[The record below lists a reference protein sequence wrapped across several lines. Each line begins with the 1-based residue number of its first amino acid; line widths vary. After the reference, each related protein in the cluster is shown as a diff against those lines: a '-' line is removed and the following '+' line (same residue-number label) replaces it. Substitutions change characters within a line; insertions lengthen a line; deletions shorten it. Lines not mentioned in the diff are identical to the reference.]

1 MPGTFASP
9 WNAGVGLVVG
19 STSLGGT
26 LIINSAGQVLT
37 GTGTPTSASVA
48 AGTNSVGVVT
58 VTGPGSRWSAN
69 GELHFAEANGANAT
83 VNILDGGVI
92 ATGGGS
98 GGIRMG
104 YGTGVANV
112 TVDGAGSLL
121 SSSTSID
128 VGESGRSTLTL
139 SNGGRANANSIR
151 VGLLAGAR
159 GVVNI
164 GAAVGAAAVAPGI
177 LGTTSVILNA
187 GINSLLVLN
196 HTDVSGGY
204 VLSPLISGTGQVQV
218 YSGTTVV
225 SRANTYTGG
234 TALNGG
240 VLQVSSDAN
249 LGAAA
254 GTLSFNG
261 GTLRSTAGFS
271 MARSTTLNASG
282 GIFETQTGI
291 LPLIQNG
298 LIAGVGALTKTGAG
312 TLNLTA
318 ANTYTGGTAINGGVL
333 QISSDSNLGAPA
345 AVLSLDGGTLRTTA
359 NIAMARDTTLG
370 SAGGTFETQ
379 TSNLTQNSSIAG
391 VGALT
396 KAGSGTL
403 TLTSANTY
411 TGGTTISAG
420 TLQLGNGGTS
430 GSIVGNVTDNAALVF
445 NRSDSVTVASN
456 ISGSGTVSQIGTGT
470 TVLTGTNT
478 YTGGTTISAGTLQLG
493 NGGTSGSVVGNIT
506 DNATL
511 AFDRSDTFNLAGVIS
526 GSGSVSQIGTGS
538 TVLSGANTYVG
549 ATTVSAGTLYVDGNQ
564 SAATGLTS
572 VASGATLGGSGTIG
586 GSVNIADGGT
596 LSPGDQAAPGR
607 LGINGDLG
615 LSTGSLLN
623 YRFGQ
628 AGVVGG
634 PLNDLTVVGG
644 NLTLDGTLNVTTSP
658 GGTFTPGV
666 YRVISYGGTLTNN
679 GLLLGTTPSGTT
691 LGVQTSVANQVNLV
705 NTTGLTL
712 NFWDGNAGPK
722 NDATVNGGNG
732 VWQNNSGN
740 DNWTDSNGTV
750 NAPFSNGSF
759 AVFMAQPGTVSIDNS
774 LGQVNVSGMQFAS
787 DGYVISGGPLELI
800 GSPTS
805 IIRVGDGTASGAAD
819 TATINSV
826 LTGSSSIQKEDLGTL
841 VLTAN
846 NTYTG
851 GTAINGGVL
860 QISSDNNLGTPAAA
874 LSLDGGTLR
883 TTADMTMA
891 RDTTLGSAGGTF
903 ETQASILTQN
913 SSIAGVGALTK
924 AGTGTLTLTSANT
937 YSGGTTIS
945 AGTLQLG
952 DGGTSGSIVG
962 DVTDNAALA
971 FNRSDSVTVASNISG
986 SGTVS
991 QIGAGTT
998 VLTGTSTYTGGTTIS
1013 AGTLQLGNGG
1023 TSGSIVGNVTDN
1035 AALAFDRSD
1044 TLTLAGVISGSGSVF
1059 QIGTGSTVLSGAN
1072 AYAGA
1077 TTVAAGALY
1086 VDGNQ
1091 SAATGLA
1098 SVASGATLGGSGT
1111 LGGNVDIAD
1120 GGTLSPGDP
1129 GSVPGRLTINGDLGL
1144 STGSLLDYRFGQ
1156 AGIVGGALNDLTV
1169 VGGNLTLDGSLNVT
1183 TPPGGTFIP
1192 GIYRVISYGGTLA
1205 NNGLALGTTPLGTT
1219 LNVQT
1224 SVANQVNLVNSTG
1237 LTLRFWD
1244 GVAGPKNDGAVN
1256 GGNGLWQNVNG
1267 NDNWTDADGAVNAP
1281 FTDAAFAVFMAQPG
1295 AVSVD
1300 NSLGQVN
1307 VSGMQFA
1314 SDGYVISGG
1323 SLALVGSPTSII
1335 RVGDGTA
1342 SGAADTATINSVL
1355 TGSSSIQKEDLGTLV
1370 LTANN
1375 TYTGGNAINGGVLQV
1390 SSNNN
1395 LGASAAALSLD
1406 GGTLRTTA
1414 DITMARD
1421 TTLGSAGGAFETQAS
1436 KLTQNSSIA
1445 GIGALT
1451 KAGSGT
1457 LTLTSANTYTGGTTI
1472 SAGTLQLGN
1481 GGTGGSIVGNVTN
1494 NAALAFDRSDI
1505 NNFAG
1510 VISGTGS
1517 VAQIGTGTTL
1527 LSGTNTYIGL
1537 TTVATGTLQAGA
1549 SNAFSAASMHTV
1561 QAGATL
1567 DTAGFNQT
1575 VAALQNNGTVS
1586 LVSAIPGSTLTVNG
1600 PYVGNNATL
1609 RLGTDLGGDASL
1621 SDRLVL
1627 NGPTANASGSTT
1639 LQIANLGGLGALT
1652 SGNGIE
1658 VVSALNGA
1666 TTTAQTT
1673 KNAFS
1678 LANGHVDAGAYEY
1691 RLYAADATGSGENWY
1706 LRSSSPVTTPGSP
1719 PLSPAVP
1726 TYRSEVPLLAA
1737 LPAQSRQADLAMLGN
1752 LHRRVGD
1759 EFNQGDSA
1767 APTSDAQALR
1777 SWGRAVYTDLDIQ
1790 QPGDADAHSQ
1800 GHVSGWQVGNDL
1812 FVSDNWR
1819 SGFYVGFLDGNADVS
1834 GNAHG
1839 VTGRVGNNKLQTRY
1853 LGAYATWMDSSGTY
1867 VDSVLQGGSQDYTV
1881 RPDGNQNISGNYHS
1895 FAASVETGKTFTL
1908 TEQWSLEP
1916 QAQLIFQQQNQ
1927 DDLTLGGAQVNQ
1939 NAENAWIAR
1948 LGARVKGEFVTGA
1961 GKLLPYARVNLYHS
1975 SAGNDDVTFSTPT
1988 ASTKIESPSGY
1999 SAAEAEVGGTLA
2011 LTSDTSLYGEIG
2023 QLWNIGGD
2031 ATIKSSVQASLGL
2044 KMRW

>member
-1 MPGTFASP
+1 M
-9 WNAGVGLVVG
+9 
-19 STSLGGT
+19 
-26 LIINSAGQVLT
+26 
-37 GTGTPTSASVA
+37 
-48 AGTNSVGVVT
+48 
-58 VTGPGSRWSAN
+58 
-69 GELHFAEANGANAT
+69 
-83 VNILDGGVI
+83 
-92 ATGGGS
+92 
-98 GGIRMG
+98 
-104 YGTGVANV
+104 ANV

-128 VGESGRSTLTL
+128 VGETGRSALTL
-139 SNGGRANANSIR
+139 SNGGRANANSVR
-151 VGLLAGAR
+151 VGLIAGAT

-164 GAAVGAAAVAPGI
+164 GAAVGAAAVAPGV
-177 LGTTSVILNA
+177 LGTSSVILNA

-196 HTDVSGGY
+196 HTSVNGSY
-204 VLSPLISGTGQVQV
+204 VLSPVISGTGQVQA

-225 SRANTYTGG
+225 SSANTYTGG
-234 TALNGG
+234 TVLNGG
-240 VLQVSSDAN
+240 VLQISSNAN

-254 GTLSFNG
+254 GTLSFKG
-261 GTLRSTAGFS
+261 GTLRTTTGFS

-298 LIAGVGALTKTGAG
+298 IIAGVGALTKTGAG

-345 AVLSLDGGTLRTTA
+345 AALSLDGGTLRTTA
-359 NIAMARDTTLG
+359 DIAMARNTTLG
-370 SAGGTFETQ
+370 GAGGTVETQ
-379 TSNLTQNSSIAG
+379 TSNLIQNSPITG
-391 VGALT
+391 VGAFT
-396 KAGSGTL
+396 KTGSGTL

-430 GSIVGNVTDNAALVF
+430 GSIVDNVTDNAALAF
-445 NRSDSVTVASN
+445 NRSDSVIVAGN
-456 ISGSGTVSQIGTGT
+456 ISGSGSVSQSGAGT
-470 TVLTGTNT
+470 TVLTGTST
-478 YTGGTTISAGTLQLG
+478 YTGGTTISAGTLRLG
-493 NGGTSGSVVGNIT
+493 NGGTSGSVVGNFI
-506 DNATL
+506 DNAAL
-511 AFDRSDTFNLAGVIS
+511 VFDRSDTLSLASVIS
-526 GSGSVSQIGTGS
+526 GSGSVSQIGTGN
-538 TVLSGANTYVG
+538 TVLSGANTYTG
-549 ATTVSAGTLYVDGNQ
+549 ATTVSVGALYVDGNQ

-572 VASGATLGGSGTIG
+572 VASGATLGGSGTLG

-596 LSPGDQAAPGR
+596 LSPGDQGSPGQ
-607 LGINGDLG
+607 LSINGDLG

-634 PLNDLTVVGG
+634 SLNDLTVVGG
-644 NLTLDGTLNVTTSP
+644 NLTLDGSLNVTTAP
-658 GGTFTPGV
+658 GGAFTPGV
-666 YRVISYGGTLTNN
+666 YRVISYGGALTNN
-679 GLLLGTTPSGTT
+679 GLALGTTPPGTT

-722 NDATVNGGNG
+722 NNAAVNGDNG

-740 DNWTDSNGTV
+740 DNWTDSSGTV

-759 AVFMAQPGTVSIDNS
+759 AVFMAQPGTVSVDNS

-787 DGYVISGGPLELI
+787 DGYVISGGPLALV

-851 GTAINGGVL
+851 STAINGGTL
-860 QISSDNNLGTPAAA
+860 QISSDNNLGTPGAA
-874 LSLDGGTLR
+874 LNLDGGTLR
-883 TTADMTMA
+883 TTANIVMA
-891 RDTTLGSAGGTF
+891 RDTTLGSTGGTL
-903 ETQASILTQN
+903 ETQSGTLTQS
-913 SSIAGVGALTK
+913 SSIAGTGALTK
-924 AGTGTLTLTSANT
+924 TGTGTLALTSTNT
-937 YSGGTTIS
+937 YTGGTTIS
-945 AGTLQLG
+945 GGTLQLG

-971 FNRSDSVTVASNISG
+971 FNRTDTNIFSGVISG

-991 QIGAGTT
+991 QIGSGTT
-998 VLTGTSTYTGGTTIS
+998 VLIGTSSYTGGTTIS
-1013 AGTLQLGNGG
+1013 AGALQLGNGG
-1023 TSGSIVGNVTDN
+1023 TSGSIVGNVIDN
-1035 AALAFDRSD
+1035 AVLSVNRTD
-1044 TLTLAGVISGSGSVF
+1044 TATVAGVISGSGSVS
-1059 QIGTGSTVLSGAN
+1059 QIGTGTTVLSGAN
-1072 AYAGA
+1072 TYTGA
-1077 TTVAAGALY
+1077 TTVLAGALY

-1098 SVASGATLGGSGT
+1098 SAASGATLGGSGT
-1111 LGGNVDIAD
+1111 LGGSVDIAG

-1129 GSVPGRLTINGDLGL
+1129 GTVPGQLGINGDLGL
-1144 STGSLLDYRFGQ
+1144 NAGSLLDYRFGQ
-1156 AGIVGGALNDLTV
+1156 AGVVGGALNDLTV
-1169 VGGNLTLDGSLNVT
+1169 VGGNLTFDGSLNVT
-1183 TPPGGTFIP
+1183 TAPGGTFIP

-1205 NNGLALGTTPLGTT
+1205 NNGLALGTTPPGTT
-1219 LNVQT
+1219 LSVQT

-1256 GGNGLWQNVNG
+1256 GGNGLWQNVTG

-1323 SLALVGSPTSII
+1323 PLALVGSPTSII

-1375 TYTGGNAINGGVLQV
+1375 TYTGGNAINGGALQI
-1390 SSNNN
+1390 SSDNN

-1414 DITMARD
+1414 DIVMARN
-1421 TTLGSAGGAFETQAS
+1421 TTLGGAGGTFEAQSGT
-1436 KLTQNSSIA
+1436 LTQNSSIS
-1445 GIGALT
+1445 GTGALT
-1451 KAGSGT
+1451 KTGTGT
-1457 LTLTSANTYTGGTTI
+1457 LTLTSANTYSGGTTI

-1481 GGTGGSIVGNVTN
+1481 GGTSGSIVGDVTN
-1494 NAALAFDRSDI
+1494 NAALAFNHSDI
-1505 NNFAG
+1505 NNFTG

-1517 VAQIGTGTTL
+1517 VVQVGTGTTQ
-1527 LSGTNTYIGL
+1527 LSGTNTYSGP
-1537 TTVATGTLQAGA
+1537 TTVAAGTLQAGA
-1549 SNAFSAASMHTV
+1549 SNAFSPTSVHTV

-1586 LVSAIPGSTLTVNG
+1586 LVSATPGSTLTVNG
-1600 PYVGNNATL
+1600 AYVGNNATL
-1609 RLGTDLGGDASL
+1609 RLGTALGGDANS

-1627 NGPTANASGSTT
+1627 NGPTASASGNTT

-1673 KNAFS
+1673 KNAFR

-1691 RLYAADATGSGENWY
+1691 RLYAADVTGSGENWY
-1706 LRSSSPVTTPGSP
+1706 LRSSSPVSTPGSP
-1719 PLSPAVP
+1719 TLFSAVP
-1726 TYRSEVPLLAA
+1726 TFRSEVPLLAA

-1767 APTSDAQALR
+1767 APTSDAHDLR

-1790 QPGDADAHSQ
+1790 QPGDADTHSK

-1812 FVSDNWR
+1812 FANEEWR
-1819 SGFYVGFLDGNADVS
+1819 AGIYVGYLDGNADVS

-1839 VTGRVGNNKLQTRY
+1839 ITGRVGSNKLQTRY
-1853 LGAYATWMDSSGTY
+1853 VGAYATWMDSSGTY

-1881 RPDGNQNISGNYHS
+1881 RPDDNPSISGNYHS
-1895 FAASVETGKTFTL
+1895 FAASVEAGKPFAL
-1908 TEQWSLEP
+1908 TERWSLEP
-1916 QAQLIFQQQNQ
+1916 QAQLIFQRQNQ

-1939 NAENAWIAR
+1939 HTTNAWLAR
-1948 LGARVKGEFVTGA
+1948 LGARVKGDFVTDT
-1961 GKLLPYARVNLYHS
+1961 GKLEPYARLNLYQAS
-1975 SAGNDDVTFSTPT
+1975 ISNDVVTFSTPV
-1988 ASTKIESPSGY
+1988 ASTEIECQSGY
-1999 SAAEAEVGGTLA
+1999 SAAEAEAGATLA
-2011 LTSDTSLYGEIG
+2011 LTADTSLYGAIG
-2023 QLWNIGGD
+2023 QLWSIGGD